1 MLYVV
6 STSILCFLLAFSGL
20 IIYKNNGFL
29 ILVPLGAV
37 FEIIFGAIDA
47 SAC

>member
-1 MLYVV
+1 MV
-6 STSILCFLLAFSGL
+6 SVGSPSALCFLLAFSGL

-29 ILVPLGAV
+29 ILVPLGGV
-37 FEIIFGAIDA
+37 FGSLLGAIDE